1 MEEEI
6 NRDDCLELLHRTS
19 VGRIAGVTAGRPF
32 VLLVNYAMDGDRI
45 VFRTAPGTKLA
56 GSSFDRVAFEIDGIN
71 GDSQSGWS
79 VVVQG
84 VASDISD
91 MLDTRSARL
100 RALELHP
107 WAPGEKAHWVAI
119 EPETITGRRIRREP
133 RG

>member
-6 NRDDCLELLHRTS
+6 APDGCLELLQRTS

-32 VLLVNYAMDGDRI
+32 VFLVNYAMDGDRI

-71 GDSQSGWS
+71 PDDESGWS

-84 VASDISD
+84 LASDVSE
-91 MLDTRSARL
+91 MLDSRSAGMRD
-100 RALELHP
+100 LELHP

-119 EPETITGRRIRREP
+119 EPETITGRRIRRET